1 MLVDCARM
9 ESLIKEVRMGK
20 MNNIQQQATEKVD
33 EMVGTS
39 EIPNEVYED
48 MIIDEARQILMERA
62 EADCND

>member
-1 MLVDCARM
+1 
-9 ESLIKEVRMGK
+9 MGK

>member
-1 MLVDCARM
+1 
-9 ESLIKEVRMGK
+9 MGK
-20 MNNIQQQATEKVD
+20 MNNIQQQATEEVD